1 LRWIVYIIECADRTL
16 YTGITNDLAARLEK
30 HANGTGARY
39 TRGRAPYDV
48 IYTEVYETRS
58 LALKREAGI
67 KRMSKLEKIGL
78 GRMKE

>member
-1 LRWIVYIIECADRTL
+1 MRWIVYIIECADRTL